1 MERWQEQTLAA
12 TIPMKRLGPVTI
24 CMEAISES
32 VMLPLASFETTLF
45 PSVQRGAKTV
55 SAAGGIRTV
64 CLSDQMTR
72 SILLE
77 ADNAAILFQVQNQI
91 LQRQAELQ
99 TVVSSVSRFAKLL
112 QIQPMLVGCNL
123 FLRLCFSTG
132 DAAGHNMTTL
142 SAQAIMDWMLAQFP
156 ALRYVSISGNVC
168 TDKKVSAVNGL
179 LGRGKYVIAETL
191 IPKKI
196 CERFLKTTPEKIV
209 QLHQKKNLLG
219 SIVSGGLRSAN
230 AHFANMLLACYLA
243 TGQDAAN
250 IVEGSQGMVDAEC
263 RGDDLYFSVTVPNL
277 IVGTVGHG
285 KNHAFVQDN
294 LKLLGCLEARAAGE
308 NAKRLA
314 QIISAA
320 VLCGELSLLA
330 AQTNRGELMASHLT
344 WERQV

>member
-1 MERWQEQTLAA
+1 MERWQDQQLFA

-24 CMEAISES
+24 QLDGKSQTI
-32 VMLPLASFETTLF
+32 VLPLASFETTLF
-45 PSVQRGAKTV
+45 PSVHRGAKAV
-55 SAAGGIRTV
+55 SAAGGIQTICV
-64 CLSDQMTR
+64 SDQMTR

-77 ADNAAILFQVQNQI
+77 ADNAAILFEAQNTI
-91 LQRQAELQ
+91 LQKQDELQ
-99 TVVSSVSRFAKLL
+99 KVVDSVSRFAKLI

-142 SAQAIMDWMLAQFP
+142 AAQVILNWMLKQFP
-156 ALRYVSISGNVC
+156 NLRYVSISGNVC

-191 IPKKI
+191 ISKKI
-196 CERFLKTTPEKIV
+196 CERFLKTTPQKIV
-209 QLHQKKNLLG
+209 MLHQKKNLLG
-219 SIVSGGLRSAN
+219 SIAAGSIRSAN

-263 RGDDLYFSVTVPNL
+263 QGEDLYFSVTLPNL

-285 KNHAFVQDN
+285 KQHEFVLEN
-294 LKLLGCLEARAAGE
+294 LKILGCLEERAAGE

-314 QIISAA
+314 KIISAA

-330 AQTNRGELMASHLT
+330 AQTNQGELMASHLT
-344 WERQV
+344 WERGE